1 MGPPEHHS
9 LGDPLPGELD
19 AAKVCHRLSLTHAL
33 SVHSLATAESWA
45 GEVGTDLHRTGMVFL
60 LDSAEA
66 ATELRHARRPQDEGE
81 SYVELTRAQLVAM
94 DGAYDILPDGIHART
109 HPARHAETVRV
120 SPERSW
126 TGYVQAER
134 PSWKD
139 SRSPGCCCG
148 TVA

>member
-1 MGPPEHHS
+1 MTPCP
-9 LGDPLPGELD
+9 
-19 AAKVCHRLSLTHAL
+19 T
-33 SVHSLATAESWA
+33 ES
-45 GEVGTDLHRTGMVFL
+45 TL
-60 LDSAEA
+60 
-66 ATELRHARRPQDEGE
+66 
-81 SYVELTRAQLVAM
+81 
-94 DGAYDILPDGIHART
+94 RT

-148 TVA
+148 TVAWIGAESAAGRLHADAVILAAGVGTRKLARTAAVRAPILPVKGYAATVPVTDRGGAPRVGGVLENRHVAFSRMGDRLRCRRAPRSVAPITT